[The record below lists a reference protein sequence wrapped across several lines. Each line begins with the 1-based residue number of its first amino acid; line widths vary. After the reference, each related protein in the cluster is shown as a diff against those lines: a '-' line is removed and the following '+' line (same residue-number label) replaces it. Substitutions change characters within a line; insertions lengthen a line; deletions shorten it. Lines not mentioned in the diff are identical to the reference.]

1 MKIPVTRFYQVR
13 VAPPHI
19 EWARIWITDDGCIS
33 ILSDYGNYGYWF
45 GGLPPCGMR
54 AFLVG
59 CGDDY
64 LSNKFSAGER
74 EVDHEAT
81 EKAIRKEIH
90 ELSLAGAFGIVEMEA
105 EEELISSVDWSS
117 ELEQWDWAR
126 ASKIEEAWRL
136 IQTRYPM
143 QVTMFLEKL
152 WPLFVEQLKAELA
165 EEALSSSGTLA
176 GAAAGHP

>member
-1 MKIPVTRFYQVR
+1 MKLPVTRFYQVR
-13 VAPPHI
+13 VAPPNI

-64 LSNKFSAGER
+64 LVNKFSAGER
-74 EVDHEAT
+74 EVDHKAT
-81 EKAIRKEIH
+81 EKAIQKEIW
-90 ELSLAGAFGIVEMEA
+90 ELMGAGDFGITEKLH
-105 EEELISSVDWSS
+105 EEEIMDGVDWSS
-117 ELEQWDWAR
+117 EVEQWDWAR
-126 ASKIEEAWRL
+126 ASKIDEAWRL
-136 IQTRYPM
+136 IQTRYPV

-152 WPLFVEQLKAELA
+152 WPLFVGQLKAELA

>member
-13 VAPPHI
+13 KAPPHI

-45 GGLPPCGMR
+45 GGLPECGMR
-54 AFLVG
+54 AFLVQA
-59 CGDDY
+59 GDDY
-64 LSNKFSAGER
+64 LINKFSAGER

-81 EKAIRKEIH
+81 EKAICQQIH
-90 ELSLAGAFGIVEMEA
+90 ELMMAGDFGITEKLH
-105 EEELISSVDWSS
+105 EEEIMTSVDWSS

-126 ASKIEEAWRL
+126 ASKIDDAWRL

-143 QVTMFLEKL
+143 QVTMFLKEL
-152 WPLFVEQLKAELA
+152 WPLFVEQLRLELA
-165 EEALSSSGTLA
+165 EEALSQPGSLA